1 MTATSEPHCL
11 MTVIFIFNT
20 IMTVRT
26 THMIC
31 VLMVVRGNLIYYY
44 MDQNEFQYIKDT
56 GRISTVLAFR
66 VPTALKLFVILF
78 LFLTFNFCE
87 QSYLPL
93 IL

>member
-31 VLMVVRGNLIYYY
+31 VLMVVRGNLNYYY
-44 MDQNEFQYIKDT
+44 MDQNEFQYIKNLNGSRVSRT
-56 GRISTVLAFR
+56 YCTETVCHFI
-66 VPTALKLFVILF
+66 FI
-78 LFLTFNFCE
+78 FN
-87 QSYLPL
+87 L
-93 IL
+93 